1 MKEKPNYYQ
10 LYMNHSHSFFRSMHI
25 SITVFL
31 YTIGPERNVSEREIK
46 FFAHNSMKN
55 ITKSV
60 ENDDDDDVKKNKQQ
74 P

>member
-1 MKEKPNYYQ
+1 
-10 LYMNHSHSFFRSMHI
+10 MHI

-60 ENDDDDDVKKNKQQ
+60 ENDDDDDVKKK
-74 P
+74 